1 MYKVLIVGLGG
12 SGGKTLSF
20 LMDELK
26 VRLGDSWDGKLPAA
40 WKFVHIDV
48 PAVVDTVGTN
58 LASPV
63 SEQGGRYVGI
73 AGKNSIYSNFD
84 ITAMDSLR
92 NQNPPAL
99 DLAARWRPEPK
110 KADAISV
117 TAGAGGF
124 RAIGRV
130 VTLAGASNIYQTLK
144 ATVDELS
151 SIEANADLKTVSR
164 QVGDSGNSE
173 DGKPLVFL
181 VSSLAGGSGA
191 SMILDVADM
200 IRGLTNDSFDGM
212 HSAAFLYTADV
223 FASLGISSGG
233 PGSLSTISEL
243 ISAMNRQGEA
253 WTAKEWQALGVTSA
267 AVPGPLVTG
276 RGPHMIFP
284 VGAKSQGTPFGDKP
298 EDVYRGFARM
308 LAPLFIDKHIQ
319 NDFNAY
325 MVANGISA
333 ILAAGDSTGLAK
345 DPITGKTN
353 AAHFSAWGSA
363 VLTMGRD
370 RYSEYAAQR
379 IAREAI
385 RTLVSGFEDQDF
397 LDKKIN
403 LQQAVQRYVDS
414 MYGSFLDTAK
424 LTSIGF
430 DKTADSI
437 KLLDTVVPGT
447 LRQSFSNSKASEL
460 GTEFTGKSG
469 AVTAVSLGNFFKR
482 NLDAVKGETST
493 EGLRA
498 ISDWSHD
505 VQKGIEDAFLHV
517 ASQKGLRVAV
527 GCLKKLTSDLNAI
540 QLDLDSKVNQAPQ
553 TLEPTLQKGLQSI
566 AKQNNNP
573 IQQGGQIAVQFQT
586 AYAEELKRL
595 VFIESAK
602 LLSPVLGDLI
612 TSFINPLVE
621 SADQALEGLDY
632 EMRKTV
638 DSVVTAAYRQA
649 PVPLWPKDDDL
660 VPNHFQPA
668 VNEVL
673 IDGVT
678 QFPAFFGAHVSQA
691 VAPVVSEQTA
701 EAARQILTKTSLS
714 KTGLGE
720 FESVVG
726 WSWKRNSL
734 GSHPNVNRVT
744 NWQPKELSSIT
755 GRPQSKAS
763 FALKLGWQEIIGHA
777 RAWIDLPSCPF
788 RQHSDQGIKAW
799 LNPAE
804 TISQQQLNGR
814 VSQVVSKLQEAIKL
828 AAPLVE
834 INANTVQAIHGAS
847 AIGTVYSFSNIPF
860 ESSSGVVSAITQ
872 GWSGQPQG
880 EKNKI
885 SIEDACEPGQDRN
898 EIFIL
903 GQPASPYMPM
913 VFESLTKPIR
923 DGWQDAITTNK
934 SSNNKGT
941 SDFWDWRRARTLRY
955 FVPVSQRHIA
965 AFMQGWVVGRITGDI
980 QLDDANDGTGS
991 KAVKVLD
998 PRDSKWVY
1006 FPKNLLGVTSLGVS
1020 KKAFGADESAWNVPP
1035 ALLESLGLAMSQIQ
1049 GQDLSP
1055 IKPYM
1060 AVIGLGLSL
1069 KVKPI
1074 NDFEPVGGPQ
1084 NVLNPLDKWFVS
1096 GGSSGFE
1103 PQIKAAQGSD
1113 SESRRSNALAWLGQV
1128 SDRMR
1133 GLLATG
1139 VTEENFWKTNREFE
1153 LAPETLAACAS
1164 VSRELQRT
1172 DLGSSVDG
1180 DSAVQSATPMK
1191 PIEPQVPLTEVEG

>member
-26 VRLGDSWDGKLPAA
+26 VRLGDSWDGRLPAS

-48 PAVVDTVGTN
+48 PAVADTIGVN

-63 SEQGGRYVGI
+63 AEQGGTYVGI
-73 AGKNSIYSNFD
+73 AGRNSSYSNFD
-84 ITAMDSLR
+84 IAAMDALR
-92 NQNPPAL
+92 SQTPPAL
-99 DLAARWRPEPK
+99 DLAAKWRPDPK
-110 KADAISV
+110 EGDAIAV
-117 TAGAGGF
+117 HIGAGGY
-124 RAIGRV
+124 RALGRV

-144 ATVDELS
+144 GAVDDLS
-151 SIEANADLKTVSR
+151 SLKASEDLKKMAR
-164 QVGDSGNSE
+164 QVGDSGGSE
-173 DGKPLVFL
+173 EGKPLVFL

-191 SMILDVADM
+191 SMVLDVADI

-223 FASLGISSGG
+223 FASVGISSAG

-243 ISAMNRQGEA
+243 ISAMNRQGEGWNA
-253 WTAKEWQALGVTSA
+253 HEWQALGVTNA

-298 EDVYRGFARM
+298 EHVYRGFARM

-325 MVANGISA
+325 MVANGTSA
-333 ILAAGDSTGLAK
+333 IMAAGDSTGLAK

-379 IAREAI
+379 IAREAVS
-385 RTLVSGFEDQDF
+385 TLVNGFEDQDF

-414 MYGSFLDTAK
+414 MYGSFLETAK
-424 LTSIGF
+424 LNSVAL
-430 DKTADSI
+430 DKAADSL
-437 KLLDTVVPGT
+437 KLLEIVVPGA
-447 LRQSFSNSKASEL
+447 LRQSFANSKASEL
-460 GTEFTGKSG
+460 SAEFTGKSG
-469 AVTAVSLGNFFKR
+469 AVTAVSLGNFLKR
-482 NLDAVKGETST
+482 NLDGVKGQTST

-498 ISDWSHD
+498 ISDWTHD
-505 VQKGIEDAFLHV
+505 VQRGIEDAFLHV

-527 GCLKKLTSDLNAI
+527 GCMKKLTSDLNAV

-595 VFIESAK
+595 VFIESAR
-602 LLSPVLGDLI
+602 LMSPVLGDLLA
-612 TSFINPLVE
+612 SFINPLVE
-621 SADQALEGLDY
+621 SADQALEGLDS
-632 EMRKTV
+632 ELRRSV
-638 DSVVTAAYRQA
+638 NSVVTAAYREA
-649 PVPLWPKDDDL
+649 PVALWPKQDNA
-660 VPNHFQPA
+660 VPTHFQPA

-673 IDGVT
+673 IDGVS
-678 QFPAFFGAHVSQA
+678 QFPAFFNAHVSQA
-691 VAPVVSEQTA
+691 VAPFASGQTA
-701 EAARQILTKTSLS
+701 EAARQILTKTRLDRNNQ
-714 KTGLGE
+714 GD

-726 WSWKRNSL
+726 WSWSRTAL
-734 GSHPNVNRVT
+734 GSHPNINRV
-744 NWQPKELSSIT
+744 NEWQPKELSSVT

-763 FALKLGWQEIIGHA
+763 FALKLDWKDVIGHA
-777 RAWIDLPSCPF
+777 RAWVDLPSCPF

-799 LNPAE
+799 LNPSE
-804 TISQQQLNGR
+804 TISQKELQDR
-814 VSQVVSKLQEAIKL
+814 VNKVVLKLQEAIKL

-834 INANTVQAIHGAS
+834 INTNTVQAIHGAK
-847 AIGTVYSFSNIPF
+847 AIGTLYSFSNIPL
-860 ESSSGVVSAITQ
+860 EPSSTVVSKITQ

-880 EKNKI
+880 EKNKG
-885 SIEDACEPGQDRN
+885 SFEGACEPGQDRN

-923 DGWQDAITTNK
+923 DEWQDAIANSKT
-934 SSNNKGT
+934 GA
-941 SDFWDWRRARTLRY
+941 FWQWRRARSLRH
-955 FVPVSQRHIA
+955 FIPVSQRHIA

-980 QLDDANDGTGS
+980 QLEDANDGTGS
-991 KAVKVLD
+991 KVVKVLD
-998 PRDSKWVY
+998 PRDSKWVH
-1006 FPKNLLGVTSLGVS
+1006 FPRNLLGVSSLGVS
-1020 KKAFGADESAWNVPP
+1020 KDAFGRDESAWNVPP

-1060 AVIGLGLSL
+1060 AVISLGLSL

-1084 NVLNPLDKWFVS
+1084 NVLNPLDKWFVNAS
-1096 GGSSGFE
+1096 TSGFE
-1103 PQIKAAQGSD
+1103 PQIKAAQGPD
-1113 SESRRSNALAWLGQV
+1113 NESRRSNAIAWLGQV
-1128 SDRMR
+1128 GERMR

-1139 VTEENFWKTNREFE
+1139 ITEENFWKTNREFE

-1164 VSRELQRT
+1164 VSRELQRA
-1172 DLGSSVDG
+1172 DLGSSIDG
-1180 DSAVQSATPMK
+1180 DSAVRTAASMK
-1191 PIEPQVPLTEVEG
+1191 PSEPEVPLTEVEG

>member
-48 PAVVDTVGTN
+48 PAVADGVGTN

-63 SEQGGRYVGI
+63 AELGGTYVGI
-73 AGKNSIYSNFD
+73 AGKNSSYSNFD
-84 ITAMDSLR
+84 TTAMSSLR

-99 DLAARWRPEPK
+99 DLAARWRPDPRK
-110 KADAISV
+110 GDAVAVSGG
-117 TAGAGGF
+117 AGAF
-124 RAIGRV
+124 RALGRI

-144 ATVDELS
+144 AAVDDLS
-151 SIEANADLKTVSR
+151 SINSNNDLKTVAR
-164 QVGDSGNSE
+164 QVGDSGDSE

-191 SMILDVADM
+191 SMVLDVADM
-200 IRGLTNDSFDGM
+200 LRGLSNDSFDGM

-243 ISAMNRQGEA
+243 ISAMNRQGEG
-253 WTAKEWQALGVTSA
+253 WNSKEWEALGVSTA

-284 VGAKSQGTPFGDKP
+284 VGAKSQGTPFGDSP

-325 MVANGISA
+325 MLVNGPAA

-345 DPITGKTN
+345 DPISGKIN

-379 IAREAI
+379 IAREAV
-385 RTLVSGFEDQDF
+385 RTLVHGFEDQDF

-414 MYGSFLDTAK
+414 MYSSFLDTAK
-424 LTSIGF
+424 LTSIAF

-437 KLLDTVVPGT
+437 KLLDTVVPSA
-447 LRQSFSNSKASEL
+447 LRQSFSNAKASEL
-460 GTEFTGKSG
+460 GAEFTGKSG

-482 NLDAVKGETST
+482 NLEIVKGESST

-505 VQKGIEDAFLHV
+505 VQRGIEDAFLHV
-517 ASQKGLRVAV
+517 AAQKGIRVAV

-540 QLDLDSKVNQAPQ
+540 QLDLDAKVTQAPK
-553 TLEPTLQKGLQSI
+553 TLEASLQKGLQSI

-573 IQQGGQIAVQFQT
+573 IQQGGAIAVQFQT
-586 AYAEELKRL
+586 TYAEELKRL
-595 VFIESAK
+595 VFVEAAK
-602 LLSPVLGDLI
+602 LLSPVLADLI
-612 TSFINPLVE
+612 TSFVNPLVE
-621 SADQALEGLDY
+621 SADQALEGLDS
-632 EMRKTV
+632 ELRKNV
-638 DSVVTAAYRQA
+638 NSVVTAAYRQA
-649 PVPLWPKDDDL
+649 PVALWPKQDDA
-660 VPNHFQPA
+660 VPAHFQPA

-678 QFPAFFGAHVSQA
+678 QFPAFFNAHVSQA
-691 VAPVVSEQTA
+691 VAPVASSQTA
-701 EAARQILTKTSLS
+701 EAARQILTKTRLD
-714 KTGLGE
+714 KTIQGE

-726 WSWKRNSL
+726 WSWSRTAL
-734 GSHPNVNRVT
+734 GSHPNINRV
-744 NWQPKELSSIT
+744 NEWQPKELSSVT

-763 FALKLGWQEIIGHA
+763 FALKLGWQDILGHA
-777 RAWIDLPSCPF
+777 RAWVDLPSCPF

-804 TISQQQLNGR
+804 TISQQQLDER
-814 VSQVVSKLQEAIKL
+814 VNKVVSKLQEAIKL

-834 INANTVQAIHGAS
+834 INTNTVQAIHGTS
-847 AIGTVYSFSNIPF
+847 AIGTLYSFSNIPLDK
-860 ESSSGVVSAITQ
+860 SNVVVSKITQ

-880 EKNKI
+880 EKNRG

-923 DGWQDAITTNK
+923 DGWQDAVSKSDTN
-934 SSNNKGT
+934 S
-941 SDFWDWRRARTLRY
+941 FWQWRRARALRH

-991 KAVKVLD
+991 KVVKVLD
-998 PRDSKWVY
+998 PRDAKWVH
-1006 FPKNLLGVTSLGVS
+1006 FPKNLLGVTSLGVP
-1020 KKAFGADESAWNVPP
+1020 KQAFGADESAWNVPP

-1074 NDFEPVGGPQ
+1074 NDFEPVGGAQ

-1103 PQIKAAQGSD
+1103 PQIKSAQGSD
-1113 SESRRSNALAWLGQV
+1113 SESRRANALAWLGQV
-1128 SDRMR
+1128 SARMTE
-1133 GLLATG
+1133 LLSTG

-1172 DLGSSVDG
+1172 DLGSAIDG
-1180 DSAVQSATPMK
+1180 DSAVQSVA
-1191 PIEPQVPLTEVEG
+1191 PQQPVAPAAPLTEVEG